1 MSWLTYITHGRHFLL
16 CINFQERLT
25 LFFDCIQLVPEE
37 DVHLGVKLWHFTR
50 RQAVQSACIT
60 RHKRS
65 LPVSKSCERALGEIQ
80 CSEEQTKPLSYSKN
94 ALANVDP
101 EGGGQGSGLP

>member
-80 CSEEQTKPLSYSKN
+80 CSEEQTKPLSFSKSCQ
-94 ALANVDP
+94 LSSVLRCMCTLVP
-101 EGGGQGSGLP
+101 